1 MIIAEHVITWSHER
15 NFMIKPMG
23 GLVLIK
29 QEALAET
36 TTASGLVLSASYK
49 DNGPKKGTVIA
60 IGTGE
65 PNALNGEII
74 HIPDFQPDDIVLYP
88 DHSGHEVEDEDGTKY
103 LLVHYKHI
111 LGKVVA

>member
-1 MIIAEHVITWSHER
+1 MIIVKHVTTWFHER
-15 NFMIKPMG
+15 KFMIKPSG

-29 QEALAET
+29 QEEVTDT
-36 TTASGLVLSASYK
+36 TTKSGLVLAASF
-49 DNGPKKGTVIA
+49 NSQGPKKGKVIDL
-60 IGTGE
+60 GTGE

-74 HIPDFQPDDIVLYP
+74 HIPDFKVDDTVIYP

-111 LGKVVA
+111 LGKVI